1 MPSQFDTA
9 VYGDG
14 IITFPAPCSGKGHN
28 MAGQNVDQ
36 DQDFFRARLYADRD
50 RHSTNATTFE
60 KVLEMQ
66 YAQSMQFRDANAARI
81 VMEAGSGRTRAETN
95 NPGNTAAPG
104 GT

>member
-14 IITFPAPCSGKGHN
+14 IITFPAPCSEKDCTMTQPNLTGYF
-28 MAGQNVDQ
+28 Q
-36 DQDFFRARLYADRD
+36 DRLMADRD
-50 RHSTNATTFE
+50 RHSTNATSFE
-60 KVLEMQ
+60 KALEYQ
-66 YAQSMQFRDANAARI
+66 YLGSQGFRDANAARI

-104 GT
+104 GNTP

>member
-14 IITFPAPCSGKGHN
+14 IITFPAPCSEKVDI
-28 MAGQNVDQ
+28 MPGQNVDQ